1 MNNKRR
7 LVVLGS
13 GFAALSLART
23 IDLKAYDVTIVSP
36 RNHFLFTP
44 LLPSTAVGTIE
55 FRSIIEP
62 IRTVRKGI
70 SFVQASCRQIDTEA
84 RTIACRGVED
94 ERDFRL
100 QYDQLV
106 IAVGAWN
113 NTFNT
118 PGVTEHAFFLKEVAD
133 ARRIRERIIASLER
147 ADTPDIDPAERARLL
162 QFAVV
167 GGGPTGVEFAAE
179 LHDLLR
185 EDLKRSYPHLEGKTR
200 IILFEAGST
209 ILGSFD
215 QQLATY
221 ALDHFRRHHI
231 EVRLGAPVRE
241 VTPRGLVLMD
251 GSQAPAGMVVWS
263 TGYGPT
269 GLVQSLPF
277 KKDPGGRI
285 LVDTYMRVV
294 DHPEIFALGDC
305 AVPVGSTVPQTAQA
319 AMQQGKYLGRTL
331 TRIAHDRRVAPF
343 RFKNLGMLAYVG
355 EARALADVPHVRFP
369 WRGFLTYLFWR
380 SAYLTRLVTFKNK
393 AQVLFDWIKTFVFG
407 RDLSRF

>member
-1 MNNKRR
+1 MNDKRR

-62 IRTVRKGI
+62 IRTVRKGVG
-70 SFVQASCRQIDTEA
+70 FVQASCKRIDTEA
-84 RTIACRGVED
+84 RTVACQGVED
-94 ERDFRL
+94 ERDFML
-100 QYDQLV
+100 HYDQLV

-162 QFAVV
+162 RFAVV

-185 EDLKRSYPHLEGKTR
+185 EDLKRSYPHLVGQTR

-269 GLVQSLPF
+269 GLVRNLPF
-277 KKDPGGRI
+277 KKNPGGRI

-319 AMQQGKYLGRTL
+319 AMQQGKYLGRAL
-331 TRIAHDRRVAPF
+331 TRIAHDRRIRPF

-355 EARALADVPHVRFP
+355 EARALADVPHVRFS

-393 AQVLFDWIKTFVFG
+393 VLVLFDWIKTFVFG